1 MSGSV
6 GRAVKLAGAGLM
18 GVAAA
23 VVAAC
28 GGSGSTTTVVETS
41 GSSGSGAK
49 SSDTNTQ
56 PGGVPLKAP
65 SGSDTLNT
73 SDRNGVEYAR
83 YSNSKLTPKEV
94 VSQYNS
100 EAKSAGWEIV
110 RSNGGGGGWGPYGG
124 SDYGMIA
131 KKGGEYFGVQAGGE
145 KGNTTYF
152 EACAGPDADDCHNL
166 SNDAHTGS
174 GGSGYQERERHR
186 SHSDWS

>member
-1 MSGSV
+1 MSKGL
-6 GRAVKLAGAGLM
+6 KLAGAGLM
-18 GVAAA
+18 GMAAA

-28 GGSGSTTTVVETS
+28 GGSSTTTTVVETS
-41 GSSGSGAK
+41 GGGSGSTTK
-49 SSDTNTQ
+49 SSDSNTAS
-56 PGGVPLKAP
+56 GGVPLKAP

-83 YSNSKLTPKEV
+83 YSNSGLSPKQV
-94 VSQYNS
+94 VSAYNS

-110 RSNGGGGGWGPYGG
+110 KSDGGGGGWGPYGG

-131 KKGGEYFGVQAGGE
+131 KKGNEYFGVQAGGE
-145 KGNTTYF
+145 KGRTTYF

-174 GGSGYQERERHR
+174 GGSGYEERERHR

>member
-1 MSGSV
+1 MK
-6 GRAVKLAGAGLM
+6 RHFKLAGAGLM

-23 VVAAC
+23 LVAAC
-28 GGSGSTTTVVETS
+28 GGSSTTTTVVETS
-41 GSSGSGAK
+41 GGGSGSSG
-49 SSDTNTQ
+49 NTE

-65 SGSDTLNT
+65 SGSDTLKT

-83 YSNSKLTPKEV
+83 YANSKLSPKEV
-94 VSQYNS
+94 VSDYNS
-100 EAKSAGWEIV
+100 EAKAAGWEIV

-131 KKGGEYFGVQAGGE
+131 KKGSNYFAVQAGGE

-152 EACAGPDADDCHNL
+152 EACAGPDADDCHDL
-166 SNDAHTGS
+166 SNEAHSGS
-174 GGSGYQERERHR
+174 NGSGYEERERHR

>member
-1 MSGSV
+1 MN
-6 GRAVKLAGAGLM
+6 RHFKLAGAGLM
-18 GVAAA
+18 GIAAA

-28 GGSGSTTTVVETS
+28 GGSSTTTTVVETS
-41 GSSGSGAK
+41 GGGSGSSG
-49 SSDTNTQ
+49 NTE

-65 SGSDTLNT
+65 SGSDTLKT

-83 YSNSKLTPKEV
+83 YANSKLSPKEV
-94 VSQYNS
+94 VGDYNS
-100 EAKSAGWEIV
+100 EAKAAGWEIV

-131 KKGGEYFGVQAGGE
+131 KKGSNYFAVQAGGE

-152 EACAGPDADDCHNL
+152 EACAGPDADDCHDL
-166 SNDAHTGS
+166 SNEAHSGS
-174 GGSGYQERERHR
+174 NGSGYEERERHR

>member
-1 MSGSV
+1 MKKHF
-6 GRAVKLAGAGLM
+6 KLAGAGLM

-23 VVAAC
+23 LVAAC
-28 GGSGSTTTVVETS
+28 GGSSTTTTVVETS
-41 GSSGSGAK
+41 GGGSGSSG
-49 SSDTNTQ
+49 NTE

-65 SGSDTLNT
+65 SGSDTLKT

-83 YSNSKLTPKEV
+83 YANSKLSPKEV
-94 VSQYNS
+94 VSDYNS
-100 EAKSAGWEIV
+100 EAKAAGWEIV

-131 KKGGEYFGVQAGGE
+131 KKGSNYFAVQAGGE

-152 EACAGPDADDCHNL
+152 EACAGPDADDCHDL
-166 SNDAHTGS
+166 SNEAHSGS
-174 GGSGYQERERHR
+174 NGSGYEERERHR

>member
-1 MSGSV
+1 MKKHF
-6 GRAVKLAGAGLM
+6 KLAGAGLM

-23 VVAAC
+23 LVAAC
-28 GGSGSTTTVVETS
+28 GGSSTTTTVVETS
-41 GSSGSGAK
+41 GGGSGSSG
-49 SSDTNTQ
+49 NTE

-65 SGSDTLNT
+65 SGSDTLKT

-83 YSNSKLTPKEV
+83 YANSKLTPKEV
-94 VSQYNS
+94 VSDYNS
-100 EAKSAGWEIV
+100 EAKAAGWEIV

-131 KKGGEYFGVQAGGE
+131 KKGSNYFAVQAGGE

-152 EACAGPDADDCHNL
+152 EACAGPDADDCHDL
-166 SNDAHTGS
+166 SNEAHSGS
-174 GGSGYQERERHR
+174 NGSGYEERERHR

>member
-1 MSGSV
+1 MSDRFR
-6 GRAVKLAGAGLM
+6 RAGKLAGAGLI
-18 GVAAA
+18 GAAAA

-28 GGSGSTTTVVETS
+28 GGSGSSTTTVVEKS
-41 GSSGSGAK
+41 GGSSGG
-49 SSDTNTQ
+49 SSDTNTK
-56 PGGVPLKAP
+56 PGGVPLKPP

-83 YSNSKLTPKEV
+83 YSNSSLDPKDV
-94 VSQYNS
+94 VSKYNS

-131 KKGGEYFGVQAGGE
+131 KKGNEYFAVQAGGE
-145 KGNTTYF
+145 KGRTTYF
-152 EACAGPDADDCHNL
+152 EACAGPDANDCHDL

-174 GGSGYQERERHR
+174 GGSGYEERERHR

>member
-1 MSGSV
+1 MSKGV
-6 GRAVKLAGAGLM
+6 RIAGGALM

-28 GGSGSTTTVVETS
+28 GGSSTTTTVVETS
-41 GSSGSGAK
+41 GGSGGTK
-49 SSDTNTQ
+49 TSSDGNTSS
-56 PGGVPLKAP
+56 GGVPLKAP

-83 YSNSKLTPKEV
+83 YSNSKLSPKDV
-94 VSQYNS
+94 VSSYSS
-100 EAKSAGWEIV
+100 EAKSAGWDIIK
-110 RSNGGGGGWGPYGG
+110 SNGGGGGWGPYGG

-131 KKGGEYFGVQAGGE
+131 KKGNEYFGVQAGGQ
-145 KGNTTYF
+145 KGGPTYF
-152 EACAGPDADDCHNL
+152 EACAGPDANDCHDL

-174 GGSGYQERERHR
+174 GGSGYEERERHR